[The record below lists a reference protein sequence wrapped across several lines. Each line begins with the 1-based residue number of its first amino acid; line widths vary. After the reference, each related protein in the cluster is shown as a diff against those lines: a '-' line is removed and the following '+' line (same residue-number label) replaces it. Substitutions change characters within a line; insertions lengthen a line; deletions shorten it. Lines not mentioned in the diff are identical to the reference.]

1 MKKIAIIGAGRIGN
15 ALEKILAK
23 AGNSVSKWDKDPQRC
38 GSGDISSVV
47 SGADFLFLCV
57 PSWGF
62 REAVESVKPDFD
74 PKTIIVSLTKGIE
87 ETSFKTADALLEEIL
102 PKNQAYLILGGPLIA
117 ENIAKDEIGI
127 GVASSKKKRD
137 FESLAKLFNG
147 TNIFLEYSPNPAS
160 VALAGVLK
168 NIYATLAG
176 IAEGIGMNGNF
187 SGYLVSKSIQEMAK
201 ISLALCGEKETAL
214 GTSGVGDFIATSF
227 SENSKNRSSGIEIA
241 KSNPIP
247 KSEGIVSLPLLNKKL
262 GKDAKDFKLL
272 FALTDIIENK
282 KDPKTALMDLLLY

>member
-1 MKKIAIIGAGRIGN
+1 MKNIGIIGAGRIGN

-23 AGNSVSKWDKDPQRC
+23 AGHSVSKWDKDPQRC
-38 GSGDISSVV
+38 GPADIGSVV
-47 SGADFLFLCV
+47 NGADFLFLCV

-62 REAVESVKPDFD
+62 REAVESVKPNLD
-74 PKTIIVSLTKGIE
+74 PKTIIVSLTKGME
-87 ETSFKTADALLEEIL
+87 ETSLKTADALLEEIL
-102 PKNQAYLILGGPLIA
+102 PKNQAYIILGGPLIA

-127 GVASSKKKRD
+127 GVAASKKKQN
-137 FESLAKLFNG
+137 FESLAELFKG

-168 NIYATLAG
+168 NIYATLIG
-176 IAEGIGMNGNF
+176 IAEGIGVNGNF
-187 SGYLVSKSIQEMAK
+187 SGYLISKSIQEMVK

-214 GTSGVGDFIATSF
+214 GTAGVGDLIATSF

-247 KSEGIVSLPLLNKKL
+247 KSEGIVSLPLINKKL

-272 FALTDIIENK
+272 SALTDIIENK
-282 KDPKTALMDLLLY
+282 KDPKTELMDLLS

>member
-1 MKKIAIIGAGRIGN
+1 MKNIGIIGAGRIGS
-15 ALEKILAK
+15 ALGKILSG
-23 AGNSVSKWDKDPQRC
+23 AGNNVKKYDSDPSKSTD
-38 GSGDISSVV
+38 DISAVADS
-47 SGADFLFLCV
+47 ADFLFLCV

-62 REAVESVKPDFD
+62 REAVESVKPNLD
-74 PKTIIVSLTKGIE
+74 PKTIAVSLTKGIE
-87 ETSFKTADALLEEIL
+87 ETSFKTSDALLEEIL

-127 GVASSKKKRD
+127 GVAASKKKQN
-137 FESLAKLFNG
+137 FESLAELFKG

-176 IAEGIGMNGNF
+176 IAEGVGMNRNF
-187 SGYLVSKSIQEMAK
+187 LGYLVSKSIQEMAK

-214 GTSGVGDFIATSF
+214 GTAGVGDLIATSF

-247 KSEGIVSLPLLNKKL
+247 KSEGIVSLPLINKKL

-272 FALTDIIENK
+272 SALTDIIENK
-282 KDPKTALMDLLLY
+282 KDPKTELMDLLS